1 MESIDKIFYINLDK
15 RIDRNEHFLQECV
28 KHNIP
33 LDKVERF
40 AGLDGNTYNFNSD
53 EIKFFEKSDFKH
65 LHFCKKIMGN
75 QLSHYYIIEKM
86 VKNNWNYILVFQDDI
101 MFRKKFI
108 EYIDKLTN
116 NIPIDAELINIA
128 FHHFASYSTFIPV
141 NLENPENDELSINKE
156 NINDEVCILNKN
168 INPASL
174 GYLLTLKG
182 AINMLQYFKNY
193 GFLRAT
199 DGNFNDYLLN
209 KNIFYGTTKI
219 LATGNEKLGT
229 DIFN

>member
-1 MESIDKIFYINLDK
+1 MKNIDKIFYINLDK
-15 RIDRNEHFLQECV
+15 RKDRNEHFLQECV

-40 AGLDGNTYNFNSD
+40 TGLDGNTYNFSSD
-53 EIKFFEKSDFKH
+53 EIKLFEKSDFKD

-101 MFRKKFI
+101 MFRKNFV

-116 NIPIDAELINIA
+116 NVPIDAELINIA
-128 FHHFASYSTFIPV
+128 FHNFSSYATFIPV

-156 NINDEVCILNKN
+156 NINDEVCILNN
-168 INPASL
+168 SINPASL

-182 AINMLQYFKNY
+182 AINMLEYFKKT

-199 DGNFNDYLLN
+199 DGNFNDYLEN
-209 KNIFYGTTKI
+209 KNIFYATRKI

>member
-1 MESIDKIFYINLDK
+1 MENINKIFYINLDK
-15 RIDRNEHFLQECV
+15 RIDRNEHFLEECI

-40 AGLDGNTYNFNSD
+40 SGLDGNTYNFSTD

-86 VKNNWNYILVFQDDI
+86 VKNNWDYILVFQDDV
-101 MFRKKFI
+101 MFRKNFI

-116 NIPIDAELINIA
+116 NIPINAELINIA
-128 FHHFASYSTFIPV
+128 FHNFCDTSTFIPV
-141 NLENPENDELSINKE
+141 NLENPENDELLMNKE
-156 NINDEVCILNKN
+156 NINDEVCLLNKN
-168 INPASL
+168 INPSSL

-182 AINMLQYFKNY
+182 AINMLQYFKKN

-209 KNIFYGTTKI
+209 KNIFYATRKI